1 MVRNYISV
9 SRQNRIWAN
18 SLIWL
23 GTQHSWWMRSCA
35 YLLIF
40 KKLGKTIIMNKSVK
54 RDTLTFK
61 LHWFVC
67 VCVCML
73 SCVWLFVI
81 RWTVACLALPSME
94 FSRQEYWSGLSFPTA
109 RDIPDPGIKP
119 ASPALA
125 GRFCTTVSPRK
136 YSFVHSLTKLKKKS
150 VN

>member
-35 YLLIF
+35 YLLIL

-67 VCVCML
+67 VCVYVHAQL
-73 SCVWLFVI
+73 
-81 RWTVACLALPSME
+81 CLTLCDLMDCSLPSSSIHGIFQARILE
-94 FSRQEYWSGLSFPTA
+94 WVVISYCKGYSWPRDQTCVSCIGRQILYHCATWEVFICSFP
-109 RDIPDPGIKP
+109 
-119 ASPALA
+119 
-125 GRFCTTVSPRK
+125 
-136 YSFVHSLTKLKKKS
+136 Y
-150 VN
+150 